1 MDDRA
6 LPPLSGL
13 CLHEPSDD
21 EYAPDATSGGPDH
34 KGTRAI
40 GRSDGNYQTR
50 LLEWK
55 NRTESF
61 GPQGRW
67 ETSKT
72 LDEEEHTVTQGRF
85 PYYFQNNPTFYQ
97 DWVPI
102 AQHEGLCKTAYFGIE
117 GGGQS
122 LMFPPHFLM
131 RLISD
136 SLNGQRD
143 VPRASKPFILVDG
156 ANMFEPRHQFFEKWK
171 EKIQDPPQDR
181 IVICFLK
188 TDTLQ
193 RRLFAGTTAN
203 DYARE
208 FGGDQQ
214 AYDRF
219 KRIRT
224 MLRRLTSNENQI
236 FLVQM
241 EPWQPAKNPQARD
254 RGGCILDPKEE
265 ERTRWGQNP
274 DEEGVLQR
282 GFAHLW
288 CEFDDVLMEA
298 TRKYIDYFGMEAQTL
313 TGDGRPKKP
322 LEMYQAFHRFLEY
335 NDIFLMRVFQTTNG
349 FLNCYDNIRNTF
361 PRRYSHSFD
370 YIVPGQ
376 WPDKP
381 LSKLIGLE
389 DVDSVDWRLFVGR
402 DDVQLRNDSGGQ
414 AAPEPSFNPGT
425 WFSNQVYPV
434 PPGWDPEDLR
444 YYGDGGIVHRL
455 NATRNKVDYETLW
468 EKWRRD
474 QISLYTEAREA
485 CAAPRAC
492 LQLPAASPG
501 SGGAGPS
508 SDRPPSRSGGA
519 GPSSD
524 NAPIRSDSKGGSA
537 EENEA
542 KADAIQQ
549 TIQMND
555 EERNAKI
562 NAAKRAFAQFY
573 NRRESTVTLDEL
585 ESSSAG
591 VDVWATYAKSLPP
604 PSSRSGKSRA
614 EASANWRN

>member
-1 MDDRA
+1 MDDRT

-13 CLHEPSDD
+13 CLHEQLDE
-21 EYAPDATSGGPDH
+21 EYAPDATSGGPEY

-40 GRSDGNYQTR
+40 GRSDGDYQTR

-61 GPQGRW
+61 GEEDEGLVAGGRW
-67 ETSKT
+67 ETARRLTSERN
-72 LDEEEHTVTQGRF
+72 LVGQGRF

-102 AQHEGLCKTAYFGIE
+102 AQHEGLCKKAYFNIHDRE
-117 GGGQS
+117 QS

-143 VPRASKPFILVDG
+143 IPRATKPFILVDG
-156 ANMFEPRHQFFEKWK
+156 SNMFEPDDDFYDKWK
-171 EKIQDPPQDR
+171 EKIQDPLQER

-241 EPWQPAKNPQARD
+241 EPWQPAKDAKIRD
-254 RGGCILDPKEE
+254 GCILDPAEDRK
-265 ERTRWGQNP
+265 TKWGQTRIERNRGMP
-274 DEEGVLQR
+274 A

-298 TRKYIDYFGMEAQTL
+298 TRKYIEHFGMEAQTL
-313 TGDGRPKKP
+313 TNDQDTKVGV
-322 LEMYQAFHRFLEY
+322 EMYQAFHRFLEY

-361 PRRYSHSFD
+361 PTRYSHSFD

-376 WPDKP
+376 WPDKT
-381 LSKLIGLE
+381 LSELIGLE
-389 DVDSVDWRLFVGR
+389 DVFPVEWGLFVG
-402 DDVQLRNDSGGQ
+402 DEDVQLGNDGSGRP
-414 AAPEPSFNPGT
+414 APEPSFEPGT
-425 WFSNQVYPV
+425 WFSNQIYPV
-434 PPGWDPEDLR
+434 PPGWDTRDPR
-444 YYGDGGIVHRL
+444 YSGNGGIVHRL
-455 NATRNKVDYETLW
+455 NATGNKVDYETLW

-474 QISLYTEAREA
+474 QISLYKEAKEV
-485 CAAPRAC
+485 CPPDGAC
-492 LQLPAASPG
+492 LQLPAAPPG
-501 SGGAGPS
+501 SGGAG
-508 SDRPPSRSGGA
+508 
-519 GPSSD
+519 
-524 NAPIRSDSKGGSA
+524 
-537 EENEA
+537 
-542 KADAIQQ
+542 
-549 TIQMND
+549 
-555 EERNAKI
+555 
-562 NAAKRAFAQFY
+562 
-573 NRRESTVTLDEL
+573 
-585 ESSSAG
+585 SSSEDWPALPTR
-591 VDVWATYAKSLPP
+591 DFKS
-604 PSSRSGKSRA
+604 SV
-614 EASANWRN
+614 